1 LVGPRPHAVNMRT
14 EDRLGCEITDSYA
27 HRHRVKPGITGWA
40 QINGARG
47 ATDTA
52 AQLCRRVELDIYY
65 IEHWSLLF
73 DLTILLLTF
82 RAVLRA
88 TRAY

>member
-1 LVGPRPHAVNMRT
+1 
-14 EDRLGCEITDSYA
+14 
-27 HRHRVKPGITGWA
+27 
-40 QINGARG
+40 
-47 ATDTA
+47 
-52 AQLCRRVELDIYY
+52 VELDIYY